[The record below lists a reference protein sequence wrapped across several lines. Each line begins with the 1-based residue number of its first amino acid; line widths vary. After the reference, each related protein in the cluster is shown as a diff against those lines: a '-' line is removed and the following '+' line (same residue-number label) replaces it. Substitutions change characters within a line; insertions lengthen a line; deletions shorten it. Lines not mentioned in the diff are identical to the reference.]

1 MIYPTE
7 ATGDDDFTF
16 VVTAQDEEG
25 QGRVSS
31 NSLTVEVND
40 FMNPIFFFYYEIHL
54 FVFLFPIQYNII

>member
-40 FMNPIFFFYYEIHL
+40 FMNPIFFFTTRSISLYFY
-54 FVFLFPIQYNII
+54 FLSSII